1 MGWKKGSLIHLLG
14 LYTGF
19 MTPSDTPAKRVYTV
33 GMPEIR
39 NWSINRL
46 LSTAARM
53 LEYSWNAQLKSL
65 GLTHAGVTALDVI
78 AREGMISQVKVA
90 SLVGVQAQTM
100 GKTLAR
106 LEARGHVFRTRNT
119 IDRRSYLLGI
129 TEEGRRVLAEA
140 ENIDRVLGSVGELS
154 NPEFREMLV
163 HIIENLTEHHGGGE
177 VLDDVTEERSAHIGA
192 LTRSLAQ
199 QSHEAPLVPEANVD
213 AGHQERVITAVMD
226 VVTPEM
232 IAQHRQ

>member
-1 MGWKKGSLIHLLG
+1 
-14 LYTGF
+14 
-19 MTPSDTPAKRVYTV
+19 
-33 GMPEIR
+33 MPELS

-53 LEYSWNAQLKSL
+53 LEYSWNDQLKSL
-65 GLTHAGVTALDVI
+65 GLTHAGVTALGVI

-106 LEARGHVFRTRNT
+106 LEAHGHVFRTRNT

-140 ENIDRVLGSVGELS
+140 ENIDRRLASAGELS
-154 NPEFREMLV
+154 NPQFRQMLIQ
-163 HIIENLTEHHGGGE
+163 IIETLNEKHGGSE
-177 VLDDVTEERSAHIGA
+177 VLNGVNEEHSAQIGA
-192 LTRSLAQ
+192 ISSSLA
-199 QSHEAPLVPEANVD
+199 EAPSAEADVPEANVTEP
-213 AGHQERVITAVMD
+213 AVKHVNTAVMD
-226 VVTPEM
+226 VITPEM
-232 IAQHRQ
+232 LAEYRSR

>member
-1 MGWKKGSLIHLLG
+1 MWWALVPGCASV
-14 LYTGF
+14 
-19 MTPSDTPAKRVYTV
+19 KRVYTV

-106 LEARGHVFRTRNT
+106 LEAHGHVFRTRNT

-140 ENIDRVLGSVGELS
+140 ENIDRVLGSAGELS

-163 HIIENLTEHHGGGE
+163 HIIESLSEHHGGGD
-177 VLDDVTEERSAHIGA
+177 VLDDVTEEHSAQLGA
-192 LTRSLAQ
+192 LSRSLAQ
-199 QSHEAPLVPEANVD
+199 AHAENNETAEGEVTLEP
-213 AGHQERVITAVMD
+213 QEPVITAVMD

-232 IAQHRQ
+232 LAQYRS

>member
-1 MGWKKGSLIHLLG
+1 
-14 LYTGF
+14 
-19 MTPSDTPAKRVYTV
+19 
-33 GMPEIR
+33 MPEIR

-65 GLTHAGVTALDVI
+65 GLTHAGVTALGVI

-106 LEARGHVFRTRNT
+106 LEAHGHVFRTRNT

-140 ENIDRVLGSVGELS
+140 ENIDRMLGSAGELS

-163 HIIENLTEHHGGGE
+163 HIIESLSEHHGGGE
-177 VLDDVTEERSAHIGA
+177 VLEDLAEERSAQIGA
-192 LTRSLAQ
+192 LTHSLVQ
-199 QSHEAPLVPEANVD
+199 GNGGEGLLPEANIEAVT
-213 AGHQERVITAVMD
+213 QERTITAVMD
-226 VVTPEM
+226 VITPEM
-232 IAQHRQ
+232 IAQHRS

>member
-1 MGWKKGSLIHLLG
+1 MSRHISGEYAYNG
-14 LYTGF
+14 
-19 MTPSDTPAKRVYTV
+19 A
-33 GMPEIR
+33 MPEIR

-53 LEYSWNAQLKSL
+53 LEYSWNDQLKSL
-65 GLTHAGVTALDVI
+65 GLTHAGVTALGVI

-106 LEARGHVFRTRNT
+106 LEAHGHVFRTRNT

-140 ENIDRVLGSVGELS
+140 ENIDRKLGSAGELS
-154 NPEFREMLV
+154 NPEFREMLI
-163 HIIENLTEHHGGGE
+163 HIIESLNEHHGGGE
-177 VLDDVTEERSAHIGA
+177 VLDDVAGERTAQIGA
-192 LTRSLAQ
+192 ITKSLA
-199 QSHEAPLVPEANVD
+199 EAPSAEVDVPEANVTEPVVD
-213 AGHQERVITAVMD
+213 RVNTAVMD
-226 VVTPEM
+226 VITPET
-232 IAQHRQ
+232 IAEHRK

>member
-1 MGWKKGSLIHLLG
+1 MSRPISGEYAYNG
-14 LYTGF
+14 
-19 MTPSDTPAKRVYTV
+19 A
-33 GMPEIR
+33 MPEIR

-53 LEYSWNAQLKSL
+53 LEYSWNDQLKSL
-65 GLTHAGVTALDVI
+65 GLTHAGVTALGVI

-106 LEARGHVFRTRNT
+106 LEAHGHVFRTRNT

-140 ENIDRVLGSVGELS
+140 ENIDRKLGSAGELS
-154 NPEFREMLV
+154 NPEFREMLI
-163 HIIENLTEHHGGGE
+163 HIIESLNEHHGGGK
-177 VLDDVTEERSAHIGA
+177 VLDGVAGEHTAQIGA
-192 LTRSLAQ
+192 ITESLA
-199 QSHEAPLVPEANVD
+199 EAPSAEADVPEANVTEPVVD
-213 AGHQERVITAVMD
+213 RVNTAVMD
-226 VVTPEM
+226 VITPEM
-232 IAQHRQ
+232 IAEYRK

>member
-1 MGWKKGSLIHLLG
+1 MSRHISGKHAYNG
-14 LYTGF
+14 
-19 MTPSDTPAKRVYTV
+19 P
-33 GMPEIR
+33 MPEIR

-53 LEYSWNAQLKSL
+53 LEYSWNDQLKSL
-65 GLTHAGVTALDVI
+65 GLTHAGVTALGVI

-106 LEARGHVFRTRNT
+106 LETHGHVFRTRNT

-140 ENIDRVLGSVGELS
+140 ENIDRKLGSVGELS
-154 NPEFREMLV
+154 SPEFREMLI
-163 HIIENLTEHHGGGE
+163 HIIESLGEQHGGRE
-177 VLDDVTEERSAHIGA
+177 VLADVTQERSAQVGA
-192 LTRSLAQ
+192 ISSSLA
-199 QSHEAPLVPEANVD
+199 EVPSVPADTPEVNVAES
-213 AGHQERVITAVMD
+213 AGERVNTAVMD
-226 VVTPEM
+226 VITPEM
-232 IAQHRQ
+232 LAEHQ

>member
-1 MGWKKGSLIHLLG
+1 
-14 LYTGF
+14 
-19 MTPSDTPAKRVYTV
+19 
-33 GMPEIR
+33 MPQIR

-53 LEYSWNAQLKSL
+53 LEYSWNDQLKSL
-65 GLTHAGVTALDVI
+65 GLTHAGVTALGII

-106 LEARGHVFRTRNT
+106 LESYGYVFRTRNT

-140 ENIDRVLGSVGELS
+140 ENIDRKLGSAGELS
-154 NPEFREMLV
+154 NPEFREALIN
-163 HIIENLTEHHGGGE
+163 IIESLNENHAGSK
-177 VLDDVTEERSAHIGA
+177 VLDDVTDEQAAQIGVISQ
-192 LTRSLAQ
+192 SLAEPPAG
-199 QSHEAPLVPEANVD
+199 EAEVSEANV
-213 AGHQERVITAVMD
+213 ATPASERVNTAVMD
-226 VVTPEM
+226 VITPEM
-232 IAQHRQ
+232 IAEYRK

>member
-1 MGWKKGSLIHLLG
+1 
-14 LYTGF
+14 
-19 MTPSDTPAKRVYTV
+19 
-33 GMPEIR
+33 MPEIR

-106 LEARGHVFRTRNT
+106 LEAHGHVFRTRNT

-140 ENIDRVLGSVGELS
+140 ENVDRMLGSAGELS
-154 NPEFREMLV
+154 NPKFREMLV
-163 HIIENLTEHHGGGE
+163 HIIESLSEHHGGGE
-177 VLDDVTEERSAHIGA
+177 VLAGLAEEQSAQIGA
-192 LTRSLAQ
+192 LTHSLVQ
-199 QSHEAPLVPEANVD
+199 GSGGEGLPPETNVEAVA
-213 AGHQERVITAVMD
+213 QERTITAVMD
-226 VVTPEM
+226 VITPET
-232 IAQHRQ
+232 IVQGHS

>member
-1 MGWKKGSLIHLLG
+1 MSRHISGEYAYNG
-14 LYTGF
+14 
-19 MTPSDTPAKRVYTV
+19 A
-33 GMPEIR
+33 MPEIR

-53 LEYSWNAQLKSL
+53 LEYSWNDQLKSL
-65 GLTHAGVTALDVI
+65 GLTHAGVTALGVI

-106 LEARGHVFRTRNT
+106 LEAHGHVFRTRNT

-140 ENIDRVLGSVGELS
+140 ENIDRKLGSAGELS
-154 NPEFREMLV
+154 NPEFREMLI
-163 HIIENLTEHHGGGE
+163 HIIESLNEYHGGGE
-177 VLDDVTEERSAHIGA
+177 VLGDVAGERTAQIGA
-192 LTRSLAQ
+192 ITKSLA
-199 QSHEAPLVPEANVD
+199 EAPSAEADVPEANV
-213 AGHQERVITAVMD
+213 AEPIVERVNTAVMD
-226 VVTPEM
+226 VITPEM
-232 IAQHRQ
+232 IAEYRK

>member
-1 MGWKKGSLIHLLG
+1 
-14 LYTGF
+14 
-19 MTPSDTPAKRVYTV
+19 
-33 GMPEIR
+33 MPEIR

-53 LEYSWNAQLKSL
+53 LEYSWNDQLKSL
-65 GLTHAGVTALDVI
+65 GLTHAGVTALGVI

-106 LEARGHVFRTRNT
+106 LEAHGHVFRTRNT

-140 ENIDRVLGSVGELS
+140 ENIDRKLGSVGELS
-154 NPEFREMLV
+154 SPEFREMLI
-163 HIIENLTEHHGGGE
+163 HIIESLSEQQGGSE
-177 VLDDVTEERSAHIGA
+177 VLADVTQERSDQIGA
-192 LTRSLAQ
+192 ISSSLAEVP
-199 QSHEAPLVPEANVD
+199 SATAGAPEVNVAEP
-213 AGHQERVITAVMD
+213 AGERVNTAVMD
-226 VVTPEM
+226 VITPEM
-232 IAQHRQ
+232 LAEHQQK

>member
-1 MGWKKGSLIHLLG
+1 MG
-14 LYTGF
+14 
-19 MTPSDTPAKRVYTV
+19 

-53 LEYSWNAQLKSL
+53 LEYSWNDQLKSL
-65 GLTHAGVTALDVI
+65 GLTHAGVTALGVI

-106 LEARGHVFRTRNT
+106 LEAHGHVFRTRNT
-119 IDRRSYLLGI
+119 VDRRSYLLGI

-140 ENIDRVLGSVGELS
+140 ENIDRKLGSAGELS
-154 NPEFREMLV
+154 NPEFREMLIS
-163 HIIENLTEHHGGGE
+163 IIESLEENHGGSSVLEGVADEHSAE
-177 VLDDVTEERSAHIGA
+177 VGA
-192 LTRSLAQ
+192 ISSTLA
-199 QSHEAPLVPEANVD
+199 EAPAPVDLSEA
-213 AGHQERVITAVMD
+213 AAAEPLGERINTAVMD
-226 VVTPEM
+226 VITPEM
-232 IAQHRQ
+232 IAEHRSSKS

>member
-1 MGWKKGSLIHLLG
+1 
-14 LYTGF
+14 
-19 MTPSDTPAKRVYTV
+19 
-33 GMPEIR
+33 MPEIR

-140 ENIDRVLGSVGELS
+140 ENIDRRLGSAGELS
-154 NPEFREMLV
+154 NPEFREMLI
-163 HIIENLTEHHGGGE
+163 HIIESLSEHHGGGD
-177 VLDDVTEERSAHIGA
+177 VLAGVSKEHSAQLDA
-192 LTRSLAQ
+192 LTQSLAGHP
-199 QSHEAPLVPEANVD
+199 SKESMIPEAQVD
-213 AGHQERVITAVMD
+213 VSSQEHVITAVMD
-226 VVTPEM
+226 VITP
-232 IAQHRQ
+232 

>member
-1 MGWKKGSLIHLLG
+1 MSRPISGEYAYNG
-14 LYTGF
+14 
-19 MTPSDTPAKRVYTV
+19 A
-33 GMPEIR
+33 MPEIR

-53 LEYSWNAQLKSL
+53 LEYSWNDQLKSL
-65 GLTHAGVTALDVI
+65 GLTHAGVTALGVI

-106 LEARGHVFRTRNT
+106 LEAHGHVFRTRNT

-140 ENIDRVLGSVGELS
+140 ESIDRKLGSAGELS
-154 NPEFREMLV
+154 NPEFREMLI
-163 HIIENLTEHHGGGE
+163 HIIESLNEHHGGGE
-177 VLDDVTEERSAHIGA
+177 VLDGVAGEHTAQIGA
-192 LTRSLAQ
+192 ITKSLA
-199 QSHEAPLVPEANVD
+199 EAPSAEADVPEANVTEPVVD
-213 AGHQERVITAVMD
+213 RVNTAVMD
-226 VVTPEM
+226 VITPEM
-232 IAQHRQ
+232 IAEYRK